1 MLSIEGIYQ
10 NGRVELAEMP
20 FKISEPTHV
29 IITFLESKMI
39 NLQTRNID
47 KSHATDLRTRLSTFA
62 QDWEKP
68 EMNIYD
74 DYDANKSNL

>member
-1 MLSIEGIYQ
+1 M
-10 NGRVELAEMP
+10 
-20 FKISEPTHV
+20 FEPTHV

-47 KSHATDLRTRLSTFA
+47 KNHAIDLRTRLSTFA